1 MQVLALPL
9 MERTSAHRVR
19 ALVLGSAAL
28 TLSLGACADPTATPS
43 APAGPQL
50 SAVKFWDVGSSVAWN
65 QMARDL
71 NPAGSTPA
79 AQARLFTYLSVAQ
92 YNAIIAAEDAKD
104 GGNHASP
111 AAAAAG
117 ASVIV
122 LKSFF
127 PASGALI
134 DAKLAAQRAATPWP
148 GEQKNDFAAGE
159 AIGRAVG
166 AAVVAYAATDG
177 VNLTVLPPNPG
188 GPGNWTGVNSVRAMY
203 GARTFALESG
213 DQFRPPP
220 PPPFGSDAYNA
231 ALQEIRAISD
241 GLTATQLAIAQ
252 FWAPKGPAYLNSV
265 AAEMIVSHHNSER
278 EAARVLALG
287 NMAVFDVLNACFDAK
302 FAYYLIRPSQADPQI
317 HLPVGLPN
325 HPSYPSGH
333 SCVTSAYATVLAS
346 VFPDES
352 DRLHAMVVEAGLS
365 RMYGGLHYRFDCEVG
380 QELGRNVAE
389 YVMRV
394 TAGGHTA
401 IPLD

>member
-1 MQVLALPL
+1 
-9 MERTSAHRVR
+9 
-19 ALVLGSAAL
+19 
-28 TLSLGACADPTATPS
+28 
-43 APAGPQL
+43 
-50 SAVKFWDVGSSVAWN
+50 
-65 QMARDL
+65 
-71 NPAGSTPA
+71 
-79 AQARLFTYLSVAQ
+79 
-92 YNAIIAAEDAKD
+92 
-104 GGNHASP
+104 
-111 AAAAAG
+111 
-117 ASVIV
+117 
-122 LKSFF
+122 
-127 PASGALI
+127 
-134 DAKLAAQRAATPWP
+134 
-148 GEQKNDFAAGE
+148 
-159 AIGRAVG
+159 
-166 AAVVAYAATDG
+166 
-177 VNLTVLPPNPG
+177 
-188 GPGNWTGVNSVRAMY
+188 MY

-220 PPPFGSDAYNA
+220 PPAFGSDAYNA